1 MGRVFVLGSINQD
14 YLVYADRRPRAGE
27 TVTGVTV
34 VTRHG
39 GKGANQAVA
48 AVDSGA
54 AVMLLARIGDDV
66 AGSAQRDD
74 LAARGVDV
82 SLVAATSNVST
93 GTAFVTVTPDGEN
106 SVLVAP
112 GANGLV
118 EPGDVRAAARFIAD
132 HSVLVAQLEVPLDT
146 VVEAVNLC
154 GANTHVLLNAAPFAP
169 LPGALLERIGTLVV
183 NKVEAAAM
191 VDAAIVGIAGALES
205 ATLLTGHGVRAAVV
219 TLGADGAVVAT
230 GDRCTHVPAPRVSV
244 VDTTGAGDVFVGTLA
259 ALLAEDQPLD
269 RAVGI
274 AVERAS
280 ASVASIGARAPT
292 PVGTRDIGETS
303 SACER

>member
-1 MGRVFVLGSINQD
+1 MGGVFVLGSINQD
-14 YLVYADRRPRAGE
+14 YVVFADRRPRAGE
-27 TVTGVTV
+27 TVTGVMA
-34 VTRHG
+34 TRPG

-48 AVDSGA
+48 VADSGA

-82 SLVAATSNVST
+82 SLVTATPNMST

-118 EPGDVRAAARFIAD
+118 QPRDVKAAASSIAD
-132 HSVLVAQLEVPLDT
+132 HSVLVAQLEVPVDA
-146 VVEAVNLC
+146 VVEAVRLC
-154 GANTHVLLNAAPFAP
+154 GPSTHVLLNAAPFAP
-169 LPGALLERIGTLVV
+169 LPGAMLERVDTLVV

-191 VDAAIVGIAGALES
+191 VGAPIVGIADALDGATMLI
-205 ATLLTGHGVRAAVV
+205 GRGVRAAVV

-230 GDRCTHVPAPRVSV
+230 GESCVHIPALRVPVI
-244 VDTTGAGDVFVGTLA
+244 DTTGAGDVFVGTLA
-259 ALLAEDQPLD
+259 ALIADDQPLD
-269 RAVGI
+269 RAVVI
-274 AVERAS
+274 AVARAS
-280 ASVASIGARAPT
+280 ASVSSVGARAPT
-292 PVGTRDIGETS
+292 L
-303 SACER
+303 